1 MTGLQCCMAPG
12 SFSKMGRKCQK
23 GPRGEQEGLELVSAE
38 PSTHPGLVAPR
49 DLGPV
54 PFPGQAD
61 IPETSTDILRRF
73 RTKYT

>member
-12 SFSKMGRKCQK
+12 SFSRMGRKCQK
-23 GPRGEQEGLELVSAE
+23 GPGGEQERLELVSAE

-61 IPETSTDILRRF
+61 IPDTSTDVLRRF
-73 RTKYT
+73 RTKDT